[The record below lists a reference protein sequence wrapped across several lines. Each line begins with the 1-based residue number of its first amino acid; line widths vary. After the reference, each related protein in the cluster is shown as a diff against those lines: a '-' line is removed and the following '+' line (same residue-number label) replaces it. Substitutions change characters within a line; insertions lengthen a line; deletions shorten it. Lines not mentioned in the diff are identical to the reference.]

1 MTLDYETLRLVWW
14 ALLGALLIGFAV
26 MDGFDLGVAALL
38 PFVARNDGERRVAI
52 NTVGPVWEGNQV
64 WLVLGAGAIFAAW
77 PALYAA
83 AFSGFYLAMF
93 VVLCALILRPVGFK
107 FRSKVHDRRWRTFWD
122 WALFTGGLVPALIF
136 GVAVGN
142 ALQGAPFR
150 FDDELRMTYEGGFFG
165 LLNPFALFCG
175 VVSVTMLVMHGGTYL
190 ALKAEEPVAS
200 RAAFAARHAALLLIV
215 AIAVGGVLM
224 ATTIESYRI
233 VGDIDPSGP
242 SNPLLKSVEVSV
254 GGVFANYAAHVWM
267 LAAPGAALA
276 GAAVTGLL
284 LTRRPNGL
292 AFVSSAVSVA
302 GVVATAGVSLFPFLL
317 PSSIAPSQSLT
328 VWDASSSETTLKIM
342 LAAVVIFLPI
352 IIAYTAWV
360 YRVLRG
366 RVTLAAIR
374 SDTSAY

>member
-1 MTLDYETLRLVWW
+1 MPFDYESLRLIWW
-14 ALLGALLIGFAV
+14 ALLGTLLIGFAV
-26 MDGFDLGVAALL
+26 MDGFDLGVATLL
-38 PFVARNDGERRVAI
+38 PFVARTDGERRIVI

-107 FRSKVHDRRWRTFWD
+107 FRSKIHDKRWRSFWD
-122 WALFTGGLVPALIF
+122 WALFTGGFVPALIF

-150 FDDELRMTYEGGFFG
+150 FDDELRMTYEGSFLG

-175 VVSVTMLVMHGGTYL
+175 LVSVVMLIMHGGCYL
-190 ALKAEEPVAS
+190 ALKSDEPVAS
-200 RAAFAARHAALLLIV
+200 RAAFAARQAAFILIV
-215 AIAVGGVLM
+215 AMIVGGVCMELGVN
-224 ATTIESYRI
+224 TYRI
-233 VGDIDPSGP
+233 AGAIDTSGP
-242 SNPLLKSVEVSV
+242 SNPLLKAVEVRL
-254 GGVFANYAAHVWM
+254 GGVSANYARHLWM
-267 LAAPGAALA
+267 LAAPAAALTGAAMAGTLTIYRRD
-276 GAAVTGLL
+276 GAA
-284 LTRRPNGL
+284 
-292 AFVSSAVSVA
+292 FVASAVSVA

-317 PSSIAPSQSLT
+317 PSSLAPDQSLT
-328 VWDASSSETTLKIM
+328 VWDASSSELTLGIM
-342 LAAVVIFLPI
+342 LVAVVIFLPI
-352 IIAYTAWV
+352 ILAYTAWA

-374 SDTSAY
+374 SDTSSY